1 MKQSRMIYR
10 KICGC
15 ALILFFCVGNLYS
28 QSLSSTSKRAINFYS
43 QARNTISPEDA
54 IMFAQQAIEVDST
67 FTEAYWFLADRLRDA
82 GMAEGEKNVLIA
94 ASQKTTYR
102 IDDTLYKLSN
112 VFYKNGEYE
121 NAIKTIER
129 ASEKLSP
136 QKKERILSKSNVALK
151 LKNNPVPYDPKAL
164 SGVNTSYDD
173 YWPSFSLNGKVF
185 STTVLIADKTKSNLE
200 WNEEI
205 YWCFQDSTGA
215 WRQAENIGYP
225 TNTEE
230 NEGSQSFSAD
240 GRYMFF
246 VACDKPDTKGGCDIY
261 YSIFDGKNWSLPY
274 HAGEPLNTRYW
285 ETNPCLSADGRELFF
300 ASNRP
305 GGKGKK
311 DIWECVVTRLSDG
324 TLRFSNPINLSDS
337 INTPED
343 EFSPFIH
350 PDGRTLY
357 FATNGRDG
365 LGGYDIFMSKR
376 NENYEWSSPKNLGYP
391 INTHKDEYG
400 FVVDSKGEKAYFSS
414 EVDPEKGKD
423 IFEIELYAQARPEAM
438 NYFSGIVR
446 ETESQRPLI
455 ANVEISDVDTE
466 KKYII
471 PTNDFGAFSTY
482 LPIDKEYAI
491 NVHKKNF
498 IMYSQ
503 TILPQHLS
511 DQRLFINLDSI
522 VIGRS
527 LILKNISFE
536 TDSYLLTEKSAPELQ
551 AIFEFMQNNPQISIE
566 IIGHTDNIGSE
577 QYNLELSQN
586 RAEEVK
592 RFLCS
597 KGVLASRIK
606 CIGKGESE
614 PLMSNDTEEGRALNR
629 RTELKIT
636 DKSE

>member
-1 MKQSRMIYR
+1 MICKR
-10 KICGC
+10 LFASLLIC
-15 ALILFFCVGNLYS
+15 FFCVNVLHA
-28 QSLSSTSKRAINFYS
+28 QALSSTSKRAINFYS
-43 QARNTISPEDA
+43 QAKNTISEEEA
-54 IMFAQQAIEVDST
+54 IMFAQQAIAVDSS
-67 FTEAYWFLADRLRDA
+67 FTEAYWFLANRLRDA
-82 GMAEGEKNVLIA
+82 GKAEGEKNILIVA
-94 ASQKTTYR
+94 AKKTSYR
-102 IDDTLYKLSN
+102 IDDTLYKLAN

-121 NAIKTIER
+121 NAIETIEKVN
-129 ASEKLSP
+129 EKFPL
-136 QKKERILSKSNVALK
+136 QKKNIILSKSKAALK
-151 LKNNPVPYDPKAL
+151 LKNNPVPYDPKVL
-164 SGVNTSYDD
+164 KGVNTPYDD
-173 YWPSFSLNGKVF
+173 YWPSFSLNGKVV
-185 STTVLIADKTKSNLE
+185 STTVLIADKSRSNLE

-205 YWCFQDSTGA
+205 FWSFQDSTGM
-215 WRQAENIGYP
+215 WKQSENIGFP

-261 YSIFDGKNWSLPY
+261 YSIFDGKNWSMPY

-324 TLRFSNPINLSDS
+324 SLRFSNPINLSDS

-350 PDGRTLY
+350 PDGHTLY

-365 LGGYDIFMSKR
+365 LGGYDLFMSKR

-400 FVVDSKGEKAYFSS
+400 FVVDSRGEKAYFSS
-414 EVDPEKGKD
+414 ETNPEMGKD

-446 ETESQRPLI
+446 ETKSQRPLV
-455 ANVEISDVDTE
+455 ANVEITDVLT
-466 KKYII
+466 KKKHVFSS
-471 PTNDFGAFSTY
+471 NDFGTFSAY
-482 LPIDKEYAI
+482 LPIEKEYAV
-491 NVHKKNF
+491 NVHKKNYV
-498 IMYSQ
+498 MYSQ
-503 TILPQHLS
+503 TVLPQTLQ
-511 DQRLFINLDSI
+511 DQRLVINLDSI
-522 VIGRS
+522 FVGKS
-527 LILKNISFE
+527 LILNNISYE
-536 TDSYLLTEKSAPELQ
+536 MNSYLLTEKSEPELQ
-551 AIFEFMQNNPQISIE
+551 SIYDFMQNNPQISVE
-566 IIGHTDNIGSE
+566 IVGHTDNIGSE

-592 RFLCS
+592 RFLCRM
-597 KGVLASRIK
+597 GVAESRIK

-614 PLMSNDTEEGRALNR
+614 PLVSNDTEEGRAINR
-629 RTELKIT
+629 RTELKIIN
-636 DKSE
+636 KN

>member
-1 MKQSRMIYR
+1 MKRLRMICR
-10 KICGC
+10 KISVC
-15 ALILFFCVGNLYS
+15 ILFCFFCAGMLQA
-28 QSLSSTSKRAINFYS
+28 QSLSSTSKKAINLYS
-43 QARNTISPEDA
+43 QARNTISPDDA
-54 IMFAQQAIEVDST
+54 IMFAQQAIDVDST

-82 GMAEGEKNVLIA
+82 GRAEGEKNVLIA
-94 ASQKTTYR
+94 AAQKTTYR
-102 IDDTLYKLSN
+102 IDDTLYKLAN

-121 NAIKTIER
+121 SAIDAIER
-129 ASEKLSP
+129 ASEKLAP
-136 QKKERILSKSNVALK
+136 QKREKIISKSNAALK
-151 LKNNPVPYDPKAL
+151 LKNNPVPYDPKPL

-173 YWPSFSLNGKVF
+173 YWPSFSLNGKVV
-185 STTVLIADKTKSNLE
+185 STTVLVADKTRSNLE

-205 YWCFQDSTGA
+205 FWCFQDSTGA
-215 WRQAENIGYP
+215 WRQTQNIGYP

-230 NEGSQSFSAD
+230 NEGSQSFSSD

-261 YSIFDGKNWSLPY
+261 YSVFDGKNWSLPY
-274 HAGEPLNTRYW
+274 HPGEPLNTRYW

-324 TLRFSNPINLSDS
+324 SLSFSSPINLSDS
-337 INTPED
+337 INTTED

-350 PDGRTLY
+350 PDGHTLY

-365 LGGYDIFMSKR
+365 LGGYDLFLSKR

-414 EVDPEKGKD
+414 EVNPEQGKD
-423 IFEIELYAQARPEAM
+423 IFEIELYAQARPDAM
-438 NYFSGIVR
+438 NYFSGVVR

-455 ANVEISDVDTE
+455 ANVEISDVNSA
-466 KKYII
+466 KKYVFS
-471 PTNDFGAFSTY
+471 TNDFGVFSAY
-482 LPIDKEYAI
+482 LPIDNEYAI
-491 NVHKKNF
+491 NVHKKDF

-503 TILPQHLS
+503 TILPQSLS
-511 DQRLFINLDSI
+511 EQRLFINLDSI
-522 VIGRS
+522 VVGKS
-527 LILKNISFE
+527 LILKNITFE
-536 TDSYLLTEKSAPELQ
+536 TDSYLLAAQSNPELQ
-551 AIFEFMQNNPQISIE
+551 AIFDFMQNNPQISVE
-566 IIGHTDNIGSE
+566 IIGHTDDIGSE

-592 RFLCS
+592 RFLCK
-597 KGVLASRIK
+597 KGISDNRIK
-606 CIGKGESE
+606 CVGKGESE
-614 PLMSNDTEEGRALNR
+614 PLASNDTEEGRALNR

-636 DKSE
+636 K